1 MFLRIFLFGS
11 AVVGLLVVALVWAV
25 INGQYAAAQPTP
37 VPSSSAS
44 GAPAPSGSQAAESA
58 SAGASAGATAGAS
71 PSVEASPPASGET
84 ATVTIANSNFGPD
97 ITVPPG
103 TAVTF
108 DNADSLPHTATEGSN
123 GIKAADA
130 LFDLQLPAGA
140 SESYTFAD
148 AGTYEVTCTL
158 HPQMNM
164 TITVQ

>member
-25 INGQYAAAQPTP
+25 INGQYEAAQPTP

-44 GAPAPSGSQAAESA
+44 GVPAPSGSQAAESA
-58 SAGASAGATAGAS
+58 SAGASAAAS
-71 PSVEASPPASGET
+71 ASVEASPAASGAT
-84 ATVTIANSNFGPD
+84 ATVTITNSNFGPD
-97 ITVPPG
+97 ITIAPG

-108 DNADSLPHTATEGSN
+108 DNADPLPHTATEGSN
-123 GIKAADA
+123 GVKVSDA
-130 LFDLQLPAGA
+130 LYDLQLPPGS

-148 AGTYEVTCTL
+148 AGDYKVTCTL

>member
-25 INGQYAAAQPTP
+25 INGQYEAAQPTP

-44 GAPAPSGSQAAESA
+44 GVPAPSGSQAAESA
-58 SAGASAGATAGAS
+58 SAGASAGASAAAS
-71 PSVEASPPASGET
+71 GSVEASPAASGAT
-84 ATVTIANSNFGPD
+84 TTVTITNSNFGPD
-97 ITVPPG
+97 ITIAPG

-108 DNADSLPHTATEGSN
+108 DNADPLPHTATEGSN
-123 GIKAADA
+123 GVKVSDA
-130 LFDLQLPAGA
+130 HFDLQLPPGS

-148 AGTYEVTCTL
+148 AGDYKVTCTL

>member
-25 INGQYAAAQPTP
+25 ISGQYEAAQPTP

-44 GAPAPSGSQAAESA
+44 VVPGPSGSQAAESA
-58 SAGASAGATAGAS
+58 SAVASA
-71 PSVEASPPASGET
+71 SVEASPAASGAT
-84 ATVTIANSNFGPD
+84 ATVKITNSDFGPD
-97 ITVPPG
+97 ITVAPG

-123 GIKAADA
+123 GVKVSDA
-130 LFDLQLPAGA
+130 LFDLQLPAG
-140 SESYTFAD
+140 SSKSYTFAD
-148 AGTYEVTCTL
+148 AGDYKVTCTL

-164 TITVQ
+164 TITVE

>member
-25 INGQYAAAQPTP
+25 INGQYEAAQPTP

-44 GAPAPSGSQAAESA
+44 VVPGPSGSQAAESA
-58 SAGASAGATAGAS
+58 SAAASAS
-71 PSVEASPPASGET
+71 IEASPAASGAT
-84 ATVTIANSNFGPD
+84 ATVTITNSNFGPD
-97 ITVPPG
+97 ITVAPG

-123 GIKAADA
+123 GVKVSDA
-130 LFDLQLPAGA
+130 LFDLQLPAG
-140 SESYTFAD
+140 SSKSYTFAD
-148 AGTYEVTCTL
+148 AGEYKITCTL

-164 TITVQ
+164 TIMVH

>member
-25 INGQYAAAQPTP
+25 INGQYEAAQPTP

-44 GAPAPSGSQAAESA
+44 GVPVPSGSQAAESA
-58 SAGASAGATAGAS
+58 SAAANASM
-71 PSVEASPPASGET
+71 EASPAASGAT
-84 ATVTIANSNFGPD
+84 ATVTITNSNFGPD
-97 ITVPPG
+97 ITVAPG

-123 GIKAADA
+123 GVKVSDA
-130 LFDLQLPAGA
+130 LFDLQLPIG
-140 SESYTFAD
+140 SSKSYTFAD
-148 AGTYEVTCTL
+148 AGDYKVTCTL

-164 TITVQ
+164 TIAVQ

>member
-11 AVVGLLVVALVWAV
+11 AVVGLLVVVLVWAV
-25 INGQYAAAQPTP
+25 INGQYEAAQPTP

-44 GAPAPSGSQAAESA
+44 GVPGPSGSQAAESA
-58 SAGASAGATAGAS
+58 SAAASAAATASA
-71 PSVEASPPASGET
+71 EASPVASGAT
-84 ATVTIANSNFGPD
+84 ATVTISNSKFGPD
-97 ITVPPG
+97 ITVAPG

-123 GIKAADA
+123 GVKVSDA
-130 LFDLQLPAGA
+130 LFDLQLPAGS

-148 AGTYEVTCTL
+148 AGDYKVTCTL
-158 HPQMNM
+158 HPLMNM

>member
-25 INGQYAAAQPTP
+25 INGQYEAAQPTA

-44 GAPAPSGSQAAESA
+44 GVPGPSGSQAAQSA
-58 SAGASAGATAGAS
+58 SAVASA
-71 PSVEASPPASGET
+71 SVEASPAASGAT
-84 ATVTIANSNFGPD
+84 ATVTITNSKFGPD
-97 ITVPPG
+97 ITVAPG

-123 GIKAADA
+123 GVKVSDA
-130 LFDLQLPAGA
+130 LFDLQLPPGT
-140 SESYTFAD
+140 SESYIFAD
-148 AGTYEVTCTL
+148 AGDYKVTCTL
-158 HPQMNM
+158 HPLMNM